1 MSKGRNASP
10 VPATF
15 CADLIMSPTPTPTQA
30 RAAVSA
36 EENSNSSN
44 GSEEEETIQPT
55 QQPAPEVAQPAPPNN
70 QEYGLETFRRAEP
83 FLIMKVEEHWHGQP
97 CVHTL
102 QVRSRRSR
110 SREGWIDIGI
120 CRVHPC
126 WCWVL
131 VGVVLVVIGGV
142 IGAAVGVSL
151 SGRQSE
157 SR

>member
-1 MSKGRNASP
+1 
-10 VPATF
+10 
-15 CADLIMSPTPTPTQA
+15 MSPTPTEE
-30 RAAVSA
+30 RAPVGAG
-36 EENSNSSN
+36 ENSNSSN
-44 GSEEEETIQPT
+44 GSEEEETNQPI
-55 QQPAPEVAQPAPPNN
+55 QQPPPEAAQPAPPSN
-70 QEYGLETFRRAEP
+70 QGNEIETIRRAEP

-102 QVRSRRSR
+102 QVRSRSSK
-110 SREGWIDIGI
+110 SREGWIDIGS
-120 CRVHPC
+120 CRAHPC

>member
-1 MSKGRNASP
+1 MSKGINASP
-10 VPATF
+10 VPPKF
-15 CADLIMSPTPTPTQA
+15 YADVIMSPTPTQE
-30 RAAVSA
+30 RAAVGA

-44 GSEEEETIQPT
+44 GSEEEETIQPV
-55 QQPAPEVAQPAPPNN
+55 QQPTQEAAQPAPPNN
-70 QEYGLETFRRAEP
+70 QENEIEIIRRAEP

-97 CVHTL
+97 CVHAL
-102 QVRSRRSR
+102 QVRSRSSR

-131 VGVVLVVIGGV
+131 VGVVLVVIGSV